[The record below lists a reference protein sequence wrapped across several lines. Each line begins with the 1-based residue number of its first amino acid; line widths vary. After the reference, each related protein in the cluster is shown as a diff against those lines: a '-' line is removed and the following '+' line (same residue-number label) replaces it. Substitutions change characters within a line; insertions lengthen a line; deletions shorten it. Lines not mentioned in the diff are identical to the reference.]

1 MNMTLETIFEAA
13 HRESAVLFALD
24 EVERRLHR
32 LTAAREGL
40 CARLAAHVIQAGG
53 KRLRPLLVIL
63 CGGPGPDREPVLDVA
78 VAAELIHTASLI
90 HDDILDGADTRR
102 GVPTINALWGNHAAV
117 LTGDFLFAAAFGLLA
132 GEQTRGA
139 MALMTEA
146 VQAMCQGEMEE
157 GESLF
162 QTSLTEDAYIA
173 HIEKKT
179 ASLLA
184 ACCGAGALAGGASP
198 ETAAALAAFGR
209 NLGLAYQIVDDLL
222 DFSSDDCT
230 LGKPA
235 NSDLARGVLTLPVIY
250 LLQEGSHR
258 AAVEEIIAG
267 RACGPEGFA
276 RIKKAAEETAAL
288 AYAYQKALH
297 FAGQARDCLAS
308 IPYLPSREMLLA
320 LAGRVVS
327 RKS

>member
-1 MNMTLETIFEAA
+1 MNMTLETLFEAIY
-13 HRESAVLFALD
+13 RESAVLSALE
-24 EVERRLHR
+24 EVERRLQR
-32 LTAAREGL
+32 IAAAREGH
-40 CARLAAHVIQAGG
+40 CGRLAGNLIRAGG

-63 CGGPGPDREPVLDVA
+63 CGGCGPDRGTVLDVA

-90 HDDILDGADTRR
+90 HDDILDGADIRR
-102 GVPTINALWGNHAAV
+102 GVPTINAVWGNHAAV
-117 LTGDFLFAAAFGLLA
+117 LAGDFLFATAFGLLA

-139 MALMTEA
+139 MAMMTEA
-146 VQAMCQGEMEE
+146 VRAMCEGEMEE
-157 GESLF
+157 TESLF
-162 QTSLTEDAYIA
+162 QASLTEEEYLA

-222 DFSSDDCT
+222 DLSSDEGT

-235 NSDLARGVLTLPVIY
+235 NSDLGRGILTLPVIY
-250 LLQEGSHR
+250 LLQEGSHQ

-267 RACGPEGFA
+267 RACGPGDFA

-288 AYAYQKALH
+288 TYTYQKALH
-297 FAGQARDCLAS
+297 FAEQARDCLAS
-308 IPYLPSREMLLA
+308 IPSLPSREMLLA
-320 LAGRVVS
+320 LADRVIS